1 MSVYHKPT
9 FSEIFTNYESFIP
22 KSFKFAAIFTLLH
35 RAFKL
40 CSNFE
45 IFHQELNNL
54 KNSLVTESF
63 LLIYVLRNIWIG
75 YMYVKMSFHD
85 HWKTTV

>member
-1 MSVYHKPT
+1 MSVYHKPI

-63 LLIYVLRNIWIG
+63 LLIYVLRNI
-75 YMYVKMSFHD
+75 
-85 HWKTTV
+85 